1 MPILDEKLFQA
12 VKINIG
18 TANNSAGDD
27 AFTGFMNGR
36 SCLLARCEWKHSRAA
51 YGMLK
56 GLQASFSIFL
66 HSHSSCKGSMA
77 CCWKVTDIE
86 HEVDAMQNL
95 LQARPTLL
103 AKRDTVKK
111 PVLAKLE
118 RMDALASQ
126 DFLALY
132 KIFETAK
139 LPGDLKNEFLQVLDT
154 KATAGTS
161 RETLQ
166 AGKTQVIETLPQYF
180 TAGELALLEKQ
191 DMWSGALVVAK
202 RLKLLGVTTMRE
214 STKKIGTS
222 MLVSFEHLRAGA
234 VPCADACY
242 VLSQHFTT
250 AFHQC
255 GVRVPAGVVM
265 LAKYP
270 LDPFDLAPAH
280 LAASYPEEKP
290 ANAILPMLG
299 QCRKNV
305 AVRDTHKGVT
315 KVPCIFYLVLDWK
328 NVIYS
333 FFKFSLAC
341 KACNGLFFHFAH
353 YNSCSCNDT

>member
-1 MPILDEKLFQA
+1 MAGHACWQDVNGNILGLPMVCSKDSSILFIFCTAIQAAKAAWLVAGKSQISNTKLTPCRIFC
-12 VKINIG
+12 
-18 TANNSAGDD
+18 
-27 AFTGFMNGR
+27 R
-36 SCLLARCEWKHSRAA
+36 P
-51 YGMLK
+51 
-56 GLQASFSIFL
+56 GL
-66 HSHSSCKGSMA
+66 H
-77 CCWKVTDIE
+77 CWQRE
-86 HEVDAMQNL
+86 
-95 LQARPTLL
+95 
-103 AKRDTVKK
+103 DTVKK
-111 PVLAKLE
+111 PLLAKLE

-139 LPGDLKNEFLQVLDT
+139 LPEDLKNEFLQVLDT

-222 MLVSFEHLRAGA
+222 MLVSFEHLRTGA

-315 KVPCIFYLVLDWK
+315 QSSLYLL
-328 NVIYS
+328 S
-333 FFKFSLAC
+333 GS
-341 KACNGLFFHFAH
+341 
-353 YNSCSCNDT
+353 